1 TGDTGDPDNF
11 LRPLLSCDS
20 NRAGLNVAMWCN
32 SDFDFLLDLAL
43 EVERPRYRLNLYKQA
58 QNILNQEF
66 PVIPLAHG
74 MQFKAYNKTLTGFRL
89 SPFNVEPFNTVER
102 VTE

>member
-1 TGDTGDPDNF
+1 
-11 LRPLLSCDS
+11 
-20 NRAGLNVAMWCN
+20 MWCD

-43 EVERPRYRLNLYKQA
+43 EVNKPRYRLNLYHQA

-74 MQFKAYNKTLTGFRL
+74 IQFTAYSKSLTAFALVHLMSNRL
-89 SPFNVEPFNTVER
+89 ILSRGWPSNVRLYGP
-102 VTE
+102 